1 MKKWIIKGLAY
12 VFMFILIIFIALPMS
27 FVWNFVLITDMIF
40 RDIKR
45 RYKSGIKEMN
55 KDDKKREES
64 HKQKTY
70 SEANPKGANEG

>member
-1 MKKWIIKGLAY
+1 MKKWLPKILAY
-12 VFMFILIIFIALPMS
+12 TVMGIFMVFIALPIGI
-27 FVWNFVLITDMIF
+27 VWNFVLIMDMIF

-64 HKQKTY
+64 HK
-70 SEANPKGANEG
+70 